1 MNEDDWLHPPRHTVV
16 EAVARALA
24 EDLDPLGDLTGTL
37 LGDDRAE
44 ARITARAAG
53 RLAGTRCVTE
63 AFAQVDP
70 SVEVTWSCREGAAV
84 GAGETL
90 GVVRG
95 PLDSIVTA
103 ERTALN
109 FLGFLSGIATRT
121 AAFVDAAAV
130 GGPARIWDT
139 RKTVPG
145 TRALSKA
152 AVRAGGGRNHRG
164 NLSDWLMLK
173 DNHLTGL
180 GISAAVATARDRWP
194 GRTIHVECDR
204 LDQCV
209 EALRAG
215 ADAVLLDNMSPEEVR
230 ACVAAASEL
239 HARPRTS
246 SSPPSPSV
254 RKATLRRAAGAQS
267 PTAGSSHRALA
278 PRMETSSRP
287 DRAITGAFSLPT
299 PVGARVFHEACLRL
313 GEVIATFLRP

>member
-1 MNEDDWLHPPRHTVV
+1 VNEDDWLHPPHHAVA

-37 LGDDRAE
+37 LGDQRTE
-44 ARITARAAG
+44 ARITARRPG
-53 RLAGTRCVTE
+53 RLAGTRCASA

-70 SVEVTWSCREGAAV
+70 AVEVVWSCREGGPV
-84 GAGETL
+84 ESGDVL

-95 PLDSIVTA
+95 PLRSIVTA

-121 AAFVDAAAV
+121 AEYVAAAEA

-173 DNHLTGL
+173 DNHLSEL
-180 GISAAVATARDRWP
+180 GITAAVATARDRWP

-204 LDQCV
+204 LEQCV
-209 EALRAG
+209 EALAAG
-215 ADAVLLDNMSPEEVR
+215 ADAVLLDNMSPDEVR
-230 ACVAAASEL
+230 ACVAAAREL
-239 HARPRTS
+239 QGDGPR
-246 SSPPSPSV
+246 
-254 RKATLRRAAGAQS
+254 RTLLEVSGGITLDNVASYAGTGVDMISAGALTNAAGVLDVGLDIGPVA
-267 PTAGSSHRALA
+267 ADG
-278 PRMETSSRP
+278 
-287 DRAITGAFSLPT
+287 GA
-299 PVGARVFHEACLRL
+299 
-313 GEVIATFLRP
+313 LRPGVDPDGS

>member
-1 MNEDDWLHPPRHTVV
+1 VNEDDWLHPPRHTVV

-215 ADAVLLDNMSPEEVR
+215 ADAVLLDNMSPAEVR
-230 ACVAAASEL
+230 ECVAAAREL
-239 HARPRTS
+239 QGDDPRRTLLEVSGGITLDNVADYSGTGVDLIS
-246 SSPPSPSV
+246 SGGL
-254 RKATLRRAAGAQS
+254 TNAAGVLDVGLDIGPVA
-267 PTAGSSHRALA
+267 ADG
-278 PRMETSSRP
+278 
-287 DRAITGAFSLPT
+287 GA
-299 PVGARVFHEACLRL
+299 
-313 GEVIATFLRP
+313 LRPGVDPEGA